1 MVIKMSESLNYAKYD
16 NDGIQYDAKK
26 WSGKDFINIG
36 IYTAIYFVIIMI
48 CSFMGLV
55 PILMVCYAF
64 IAPIIG
70 AIPMMLYYT
79 KINKFGMLSV
89 SGIITGAITGLCGMG
104 IYPFLFAII
113 FAVLADLIWKAGKY
127 KSMKAIIASYAV
139 YSLWLLG
146 NYFPIFMNP
155 TGYFATRQEYGQ
167 EYADALTSFLPPW
180 MLPVMAI
187 GMLISAVIGA
197 YIAKAISKKHFEK
210 AGLV

>member
-1 MVIKMSESLNYAKYD
+1 MRMVVFANFGKDMVIKMSESLNYAKYD

-26 WSGKDFINIG
+26 WSGKDFI
-36 IYTAIYFVIIMI
+36 MR
-48 CSFMGLV
+48 LV
-55 PILMVCYAF
+55 PFFMVCYAF

-187 GMLISAVIGA
+187 GILISAVIGA